1 MSRISSVAHSNE
13 AIVFSRIR
21 PDPVSPPFCT
31 SLFILLPMAG
41 LGGML
46 SDGDWPCPNTSCS
59 NVNFARRT
67 VCNRCQTPRPEVIG
81 GDKSKPKEGTDLRGP
96 PGLFQSGDWTCITC
110 GNINWERRS
119 ECNMCKSSKPGMPGL
134 DEKRDGAG
142 GGFNERQQRVASAKK
157 EVGEDGY
164 DDFGVRK
171 KKVKASKAEREAA
184 ALARLQQSYRC
195 ATYTELMVIIVLTLF
210 PGSSAIYQPPQSATD
225 SSEMLVLSESK
236 KVSDKSLVPAA
247 LPTSLNGGEK
257 RRSRSPI
264 PTSRVGDSSRSRGQS
279 RERRR
284 HSPSRVKRDRRER
297 SPPGRGRD
305 GRQRSRSR
313 GCSNDRERDRS
324 RRDRRYR

>member
-1 MSRISSVAHSNE
+1 
-13 AIVFSRIR
+13 
-21 PDPVSPPFCT
+21 
-31 SLFILLPMAG
+31 MAG

-67 VCNRCQTPRPEVIG
+67 VCNRCQTPRSEVIG
-81 GDKSKPKEGTDLRGP
+81 GDKFKPKEGTDLRGP
-96 PGLFQSGDWTCITC
+96 PGLFQSGDWTCNTC

-184 ALARLQQSYRC
+184 ALARLQQSY
-195 ATYTELMVIIVLTLF
+195 
-210 PGSSAIYQPPQSATD
+210 SALYQPPQSATD
-225 SSEMLVLSESK
+225 SSEMLALSESK
-236 KVSDKSLVPAA
+236 KASDKSLVPAA
-247 LPTSLNGGEK
+247 LPTSLDGGEK

-264 PTSRVGDSSRSRGQS
+264 STSRVGDSSRSRGQS